1 MLTKFV
7 TRLLGR
13 LKIWQ
18 KISLIGLVFT
28 IPLALTMYYL
38 LDEKNYKIDF
48 AQWELYGDEYLRPTS
63 DVLESV
69 LIHKYLS
76 QQKFAG
82 DATAKG
88 ELVKIEARIASQ
100 LKELEDVDLRLT
112 GPIKT
117 GPRELRERNR
127 TSASPRAI
135 HETWDQILKMSDPKG
150 DQELHIKLVA
160 DLRTLIT
167 HVGDSSKLILDPDL
181 DTYYVM
187 DALLLKEP
195 DIIDRTSQMGD
206 EVAKILGQ
214 KTVTLEERETLA
226 GEVALLRA
234 DADGLKSD
242 VDTAVTETASYNRN
256 QLLRAVTTPELTA
269 VMADLDALLA
279 LTTERVVRQPT
290 PTVDPAEYARA
301 VRNAVSSNAKLW
313 RVLFDEEDKMLR
325 TRMAGDLRRRDT
337 ALGSAALAV
346 LASVLIALVVLRT
359 VTKPIKIALDVANKI
374 ARGEVPETME
384 WADSQDEM
392 GLLLAGI
399 RDMLQFLDLRK
410 TIQTLQQ
417 SAGMLTEAL
426 GDMDQQS
433 TEAEQQITRQA
444 AALHETQATAQE
456 IKQTS
461 QLAAQKAEVVLKV
474 AEQADSIGR
483 SGENAIEHSL
493 GGLTDIRA
501 QFHEVARCIRELNE
515 RTMQIGSITQTVKDL
530 ADQSNM
536 LALNAAIEAVRSGEH
551 GKGFAVV
558 AREIR
563 SLADQSIQATNR
575 VQEIL
580 DGTNQ
585 AIRTAVSITETGG
598 QKMEGGLLQVKE
610 SGDNLHELSKIVKES
625 SQGVRQIAAAVS
637 QQNAGITQIFSAV
650 IDQNKM
656 MEETAQRLN
665 ATREAAKLVKG
676 ACQQVAAVSMRFHL

>member
-1 MLTKFV
+1 MLTTFV

-18 KISLIGLVFT
+18 KISLIGVVFT

-63 DVLESV
+63 ELLESV
-69 LIHKYLS
+69 LTHKSLS
-76 QQKFAG
+76 RQRSSG
-82 DATAKG
+82 DASVKGDLAK
-88 ELVKIEARIASQ
+88 LEATVASQ
-100 LKELEDVDLRLT
+100 LKDLEEVDSRLT
-112 GPIKT
+112 VQLKT
-117 GPRELRERNR
+117 GARELKERNR
-127 TSASPRAI
+127 SSATPSALR
-135 HETWDQILKMSDPKG
+135 ETWGQLLKASDPKV
-150 DQELHIKLVA
+150 DDEMHVRLIA
-160 DLRTLIT
+160 DLRVLVT

-206 EVAKILGQ
+206 EVAQILAR
-214 KTVTLEERETLA
+214 KVATLEEREALA

-234 DADGLKSD
+234 AADGLKSD
-242 VDTAVTETASYNRN
+242 IDTSVIESANFSHNQQLRGVTA
-256 QLLRAVTTPELTA
+256 PEIAA
-269 VMADLDALLA
+269 VMADMDALLA
-279 LTTERVVRQPT
+279 LTLERVVRQPT
-290 PTVDPAEYARA
+290 PTVDPVEYGKATRSA
-301 VRNAVSSNAKLW
+301 VGSNAKLW
-313 RVLFDEEDKMLR
+313 RVLFDEQDKMLH
-325 TRMAGDLRRRDT
+325 TRMSGDLRRRDT
-337 ALGSAALAV
+337 AIASAAVAV
-346 LASVLIALVVLRT
+346 LISILVALVVLRT

-374 ARGEVPETME
+374 ARGEVPEKVE
-384 WADSQDEM
+384 WSESQDEM
-392 GLLLAGI
+392 GMLLTGI
-399 RDMLQFLDLRK
+399 RNMLQFLDLRN

-417 SAGMLTEAL
+417 SAGMLNEAL
-426 GDMDQQS
+426 NDMDQQS

-515 RTMQIGSITQTVKDL
+515 RTMQIGGITQTVKDL

-585 AIRTAVSITETGG
+585 AIRMAVSITETGG

-610 SGDNLHELSKIVKES
+610 SGENLHELSKIVKES

-656 MEETAQRLN
+656 MEETAHRLN